1 MNYSKT
7 LVVDDTGKLI
17 IEIDSNQL
25 DSLIISADQDVYWGF
40 EDLSQAVFPLLANS
54 AFTLDHTDFRNPIL
68 QKIYNTIMHY
78 IGQGIN
84 KILIPDQRIVR
95 IYAKRQV
102 AGNANIYISYLG
114 GNI

>member
-7 LVVDDTGKLI
+7 LVVNGTGALI
-17 IEIDSNQL
+17 LEIDSNQL
-25 DSLIISADQDVYWGF
+25 DSVIVSADVDIYWGF

-68 QKIYNTIMHY
+68 QRIYNTIMHY
-78 IGQGIN
+78 LGQATN
-84 KILIPDQRIVR
+84 KIVVPDQRVVR